1 MLSIKTKANF
11 SQALIT
17 LANFSQ
23 AQITLAN
30 FSQAQI
36 TLANFPQAQIT
47 LANFGYLVSAIC
59 SQRFLSVK
67 LSKKPFN
74 TETICRHLLL
84 SCGNFFFYMS

>member
-11 SQALIT
+11 SQAQIT

-47 LANFGYLVSAIC
+47 LANFGYPVSAIC
-59 SQRFLSVK
+59 SQRFLNNLALQVK
-67 LSKKPFN
+67 FRL
-74 TETICRHLLL
+74 
-84 SCGNFFFYMS
+84 